1 MSQAKKIALIDNMNN
16 NFFALARYLRDL
28 GHEADLYLI
37 PNNSMVHFH
46 PQRDTWIDISQ
57 VEWIKRFPIDYGSLS
72 YLPFRD
78 KLRNAFNSYDIIVAC
93 GDAVG
98 LLQQA
103 RIKIDLFVPYGSD
116 LYHTPFIERYEKRL
130 SGLLGWVQYFFD
142 RRRSTLQSAG
152 IQQSRFIICNNNWEL
167 AKISLD
173 RLGSI
178 AHNLPR
184 VMVYLEDNAPP
195 DLELNVSDDNDFVV
209 FSPTRHM
216 WCTNADK
223 LPDFDVN
230 GGTKRNDK
238 LIRAF
243 ARLVK
248 MGVYKAPQLWMCDYG
263 QDVDASK
270 QLIETLG
277 ISQNVIWF
285 PLMDRRELLEYA
297 KQATFIADQFRQTM
311 SATSAG
317 TTNEALAIGVPVI
330 ANADGAIADENDPY
344 YDAPILQALE
354 EDEIL
359 DHLLLHSRDY
369 KAYETVAREGAL
381 FFEKNL
387 GLGLTKKYL
396 ELLTEKLER

>member
-1 MSQAKKIALIDNMNN
+1 MKKDRQIC
-16 NFFALARYLRDL
+16 
-28 GHEADLYLI
+28 
-37 PNNSMVHFH
+37 
-46 PQRDTWIDISQ
+46 W
-57 VEWIKRFPIDYGSLS
+57 
-72 YLPFRD
+72 
-78 KLRNAFNSYDIIVAC
+78 
-93 GDAVG
+93 VG
-98 LLQQA
+98 FS
-103 RIKIDLFVPYGSD
+103 I
-116 LYHTPFIERYEKRL
+116 
-130 SGLLGWVQYFFD
+130 FFD

-152 IQQSRFIICNNNWEL
+152 IQQSRVIICNNNWEL

-243 ARLVK
+243 ARLVE

-277 ISQNVIWF
+277 ISKNVIWF

-330 ANADGAIADENDPY
+330 ANADGAITDENDPY

-369 KAYETVAREGAL
+369 KAYETIAKEGEI
-381 FFEKNL
+381 FFEQNL

-396 ELLTEKLER
+396 DLLNEKVGK